1 MSQRFRPSPKDQA
14 TRPGCVCL
22 ESYCGVH
29 TNPVSRKLT
38 PRFLSDMSVNSKGH
52 CSLHVIY
59 SEMTVLLK
67 IFISLFVVGSEQRNI
82 PGSLGHHRPNFSCR
96 ESVSRQILESNGSGT
111 LFQWPPQNVRRSGS
125 TPTSTR
131 RVPVT
136 KRTVTLFQWFLL
148 KGRGP
153 EHLLIAQRKRIG
165 LSITNKFREK
175 LLPPT
180 SPLLLT
186 QLVIRSLY
194 GIFNFTFCELDPFLK

>member
-96 ESVSRQILESNGSGT
+96 ESVSRQILEWSRNIVPMASPKRSNIWVHT
-111 LFQWPPQNVRRSGS
+111 DFNS
-125 TPTSTR
+125 TSPCHQKNGNPLPM
-131 RVPVT
+131 VLI
-136 KRTVTLFQWFLL
+136 KRT
-148 KGRGP
+148 G
-153 EHLLIAQRKRIG
+153 
-165 LSITNKFREK
+165 S
-175 LLPPT
+175 
-180 SPLLLT
+180 
-186 QLVIRSLY
+186 
-194 GIFNFTFCELDPFLK
+194 